1 MNTMMRFRL
10 IAALILTAALAVP
23 AAAQKQV
30 PFDGAMQGREIDTP
44 QGGPPPTTLSV
55 DGRTRGIATHVGQFS
70 FSYQL
75 TVTLANGTA
84 TGSAQLIAA
93 NGDSI
98 FTTVVGQGTPTDT
111 PGVNRIVEI
120 NTITGGTGRFVG
132 AVGSF
137 TVERLVTLAT
147 GFTSGSFRGTI
158 TSPGA
163 AH

>member
-1 MNTMMRFRL
+1 MNTMMRSRL

-30 PFDGAMQGREIDTP
+30 PFKGAMQGREIDTP
-44 QGGPPPTTLSV
+44 QGGPPPTTLLA
-55 DGRTRGIATHVGQFS
+55 DGRTRGIATLVGQFS
-70 FSYQL
+70 FTYQL

-93 NGDSI
+93 NGDGV
-98 FTTVVGQGTPTDT
+98 FMTVVGSSEPTAT
-111 PGVNRIVEI
+111 PGVLSITEI
-120 NTITGGTGRFVG
+120 DTITGGTGRFAG
-132 AVGSF
+132 AQGSF
-137 TVERLVTLAT
+137 TVERLVTQAT
-147 GFTSGSFRGTI
+147 GFTSGSFHGTI